1 MADFDINALCEQTDV
16 SARTVHF
23 YIQQGLLAPAGSPG
37 PGARYGEG
45 HVARIKLIRLLQKQH
60 LPLAEIAKRTK
71 GLTDEQVA
79 ALIAATKQRLS
90 EPRGTAL
97 DYIRG
102 VLAGPGS
109 ANRTIG
115 PPPSAQ
121 LKRALSTAA
130 PDGDAA
136 AAGGAAPPE
145 RSQWERFTLADG
157 IELHVRRPMSRVE
170 QRQFEK
176 LMAAARTVFSET
188 EGEA

>member
-1 MADFDINALCEQTDV
+1 VADLDINELCEQTDV
-16 SARTVHF
+16 SPRTVHF

-45 HVARIKLIRLLQKQH
+45 HVARIRLIRLLQKQH

-79 ALIAATKQRLS
+79 ALIGETKRRLS

-102 VLAGPGS
+102 VLAEPRS
-109 ANRTIG
+109 TSRTPN
-115 PPPSAQ
+115 PPPSASM
-121 LKRALSTAA
+121 RRMPSTPP
-130 PDGDAA
+130 PDGEAA
-136 AAGGAAPPE
+136 YGGSAARPE

-176 LMAAARTVFSET
+176 LMAAARTIFSET